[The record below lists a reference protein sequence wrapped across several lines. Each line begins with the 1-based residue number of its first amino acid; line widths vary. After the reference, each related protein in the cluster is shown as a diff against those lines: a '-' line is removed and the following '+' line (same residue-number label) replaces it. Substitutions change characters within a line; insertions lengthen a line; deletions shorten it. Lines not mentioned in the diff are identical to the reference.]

1 LDNNLVGSKKNF
13 FYFKKKEYFMN
24 FVLETTKLKNHT
36 NQQKNVHLSK
46 QKTFKQTLHFC
57 EVNRINKNTNQLF
70 H

>member
-1 LDNNLVGSKKNF
+1 
-13 FYFKKKEYFMN
+13 MN

-36 NQQKNVHLSK
+36 NQQKNVNLSK

-57 EVNRINKNTNQLF
+57 EVNRINKSTNQLF

>member
-1 LDNNLVGSKKNF
+1 
-13 FYFKKKEYFMN
+13 MN

-46 QKTFKQTLHFC
+46 QRTFKQTLHFC